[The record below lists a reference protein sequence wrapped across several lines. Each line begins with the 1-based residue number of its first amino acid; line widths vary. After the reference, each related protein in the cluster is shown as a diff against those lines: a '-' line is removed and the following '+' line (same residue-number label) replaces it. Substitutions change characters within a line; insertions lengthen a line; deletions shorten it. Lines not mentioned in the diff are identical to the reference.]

1 MRRSITTP
9 ATHTLLALVTTLMA
23 LTSGTGCVGTGQ
35 HVSNWY
41 YGLAAKAQTKHEL
54 ADIRHDTRLALA
66 EQEQEALRL
75 AAARDVEAARLD
87 AERRRLE
94 IEFCQ
99 ANQEALQRRV
109 KQGLRETV
117 ESKVAFHVEQG
128 LEVGELEVD
137 VEALQRILQEREREA
152 QRRPP
157 PQPPIQKA
165 PCSCCDQPCGCQPGL
180 LRRFCPHCRHKP
192 CQAERDCGGP
202 EALAR
207 LEQEAL
213 QRPLRPTE
221 IPMKLPVRLSFGFE
235 QPEMEAARIRRVP
248 PPGQEPLQRPC
259 DCCPK
264 GGYDPL
270 PCTHPAGPPAGPVQ
284 GHYHPQP
291 SAAPAYPVVEP
302 QVGPQP
308 VPEAE
313 ARRPEPPA
321 SGFGLK
327 AFPFALGRWAP

>member
-1 MRRSITTP
+1 M
-9 ATHTLLALVTTLMA
+9 TLMA
-23 LTSGTGCVGTGQ
+23 VTSGTGCVGAGQ
-35 HVSNWY
+35 HVSNWC
-41 YGLAAKAQTKHEL
+41 YGLATKAQTKHEL

-66 EQEQEALRL
+66 EQGQEALRL

-99 ANQEALQRRV
+99 ANQEALQRQI

-137 VEALQRILQEREREA
+137 VEALQRVLKVREQEA

-157 PQPPIQKA
+157 QQPIQKA
-165 PCSCCDQPCGCQPGL
+165 PCTCCDQPCGCHPGL
-180 LRRFCPHCRHKP
+180 LRRLCPHCRHKP
-192 CQAERDCGGP
+192 CQAEYDCGGP
-202 EALAR
+202 EALQR
-207 LEQEAL
+207 LAQEPL

-235 QPEMEAARIRRVP
+235 QPVMEAARIRRVP

-264 GGYDPL
+264 GGP
-270 PCTHPAGPPAGPVQ
+270 PACAQPAGPIQGQHYHQPVQ
-284 GHYHPQP
+284 PV
-291 SAAPAYPVVEP
+291 YPVVEP
-302 QVGPQP
+302 EVGPPP

-313 ARRPEPPA
+313 ARQQQPA
-321 SGFGLK
+321 TSGFGFK
-327 AFPFALGRWAP
+327 AFPFALSGLRWPGRDAAAD